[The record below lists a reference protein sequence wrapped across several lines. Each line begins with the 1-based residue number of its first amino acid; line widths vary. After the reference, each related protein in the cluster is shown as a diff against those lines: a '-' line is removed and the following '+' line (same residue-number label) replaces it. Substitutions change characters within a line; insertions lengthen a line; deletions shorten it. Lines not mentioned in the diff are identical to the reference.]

1 MLPSDQT
8 GLFIPL
14 TPRIKYGAGFNPSPR
29 GEREIKKHDF
39 FIKENCLITD
49 ETIEQKPGEDSP
61 IGLILCPGKS
71 EEQITLL
78 HLNRGNIRVAA
89 YMTELP
95 SKKLLK
101 RKLHTAIRIA
111 RNRLAQKQLISC

>member
-14 TPRIKYGAGFNPSPR
+14 TLNPSPR

-78 HLNRGNIRVAA
+78 HLVLSHFVWVDQIFAKVSFPA
-89 YMTELP
+89 T
-95 SKKLLK
+95 K
-101 RKLHTAIRIA
+101 
-111 RNRLAQKQLISC
+111 